1 MPIFRDIEHFYS
13 VMTPFFNRLKD
24 NPEIGPKVI
33 ASGLVIRFIY
43 TEPDAILTIDCPNA
57 QVIQGNSE
65 LNADV
70 EMMMKAEVAH
80 RFWLGKVNLM
90 LAITKREITA
100 KGPIPKI
107 LKLLPIIK
115 DSYAMYREYL
125 IEIGMPE
132 AVEV

>member
-1 MPIFRDIEHFYS
+1 MPVFRDTEHFYE

-24 NPEIGPKVI
+24 HPEIGPKVI

-43 TEPDAILTIDCPNA
+43 TEPDANITIDCPNA

-70 EMMMKAEVAH
+70 EMTMKAEVAH

-90 LAITKREITA
+90 LAITKREIIA
-100 KGPIPKI
+100 KGPIAKT